1 MKGGHD
7 VPDEDVKRRYIRG
20 LSKRFIQNFLSRTGE
35 HK

>member
-1 MKGGHD
+1 
-7 VPDEDVKRRYIRG
+7 VKRRYLRG